1 MVGIPVMQAS
11 QLNNQAL
18 ILSNRG
24 NYAGAEQLHLQALQ
38 MKLDAIGEFNITT
51 ALTRNALGELYLEMG
66 RLDEA
71 EDQLRRAVVVR
82 TTSGNVFDAAVSVE
96 NLARVHE
103 AKGNLTAALDTRL
116 SYDSNN
122 MVCGNYKVSQIN
134 DILLALFTESSPCS
148 AQARL
153 SNRKPFEDV
162 QVVEYVIVFLCDHSD
177 STGHRR
183 YFTVARLAK

>member
-1 MVGIPVMQAS
+1 MEVHLHTSPMVGIPVMQAS

-96 NLARVHE
+96 NLARVYE
-103 AKGNLTAALDTRL
+103 AKGDLTAALDTRL
-116 SYDSNN
+116 AYDPSN
-122 MVCGNYKVSQIN
+122 MVCGNYDVGI
-134 DILLALFTESSPCS
+134 FSSTS
-148 AQARL
+148 
-153 SNRKPFEDV
+153 SI
-162 QVVEYVIVFLCDHSD
+162 Y
-177 STGHRR
+177 
-183 YFTVARLAK
+183 